1 MIFFLFNCLYS
12 QSRINLESLK
22 LNKDHPEIFKQITK
36 QVDLEQTSGLAYYS
50 TSKVEQFA
58 YDSVNFTQNYPK
70 AKNYH
75 KSTIGFLVNN
85 TQENLLIGYY
95 ISTKNFEETDKLISV
110 LKKKY
115 GEPKVIFM
123 ATENWP
129 YSAYYW
135 QNTKDGLDIL
145 LNQIKKYSASEN
157 KQINGFETNLYF
169 MKTGLHYGNMNDR
182 ETILQSF
189 IKRNQQ

>member
-1 MIFFLFNCLYS
+1 MIVFLFNCCYS
-12 QSRINLESLK
+12 QSRINLETLK
-22 LNKDHPEIFKQITK
+22 LNKDHQEIFKQITK
-36 QVDLEQTSGLAYYS
+36 QTDLEQTSGLVYYN
-50 TSKVEQFA
+50 TSKVEQFS
-58 YDSVNFTQNYPK
+58 YDGVDFTQNYPK

-75 KSTIGFLVNN
+75 KSTVGFLVNN
-85 TQENLLIGYY
+85 VQENLLMGYY
-95 ISTKNFEETDKLISV
+95 ISTKNFDETDKLMSV

-115 GEPKVIFM
+115 GEPTVIFI

-135 QNTKDGLDIL
+135 QNTKDGFDVL
-145 LNQIKKYSASEN
+145 LNQIKKSFVAEN
-157 KQINGFETNLYF
+157 KQINGFETDLYF
-169 MKTGLHYGNMNDR
+169 VKTGLHYGNMPDR